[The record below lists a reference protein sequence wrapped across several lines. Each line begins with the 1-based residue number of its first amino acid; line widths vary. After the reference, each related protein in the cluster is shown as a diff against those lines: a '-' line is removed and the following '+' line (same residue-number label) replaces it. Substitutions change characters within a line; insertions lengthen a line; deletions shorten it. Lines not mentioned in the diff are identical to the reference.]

1 MMMRFSAQLQQ
12 AVMAG
17 VCLLLVAAA
26 VVYGRE
32 ASAEVVL
39 QDDMQRTVR
48 LPQSAK
54 RVVVLAPH
62 LAEMVFAIGA
72 GDKLVGAVSYSDYP
86 QAAQQVP
93 RVGTYKNFSAEA
105 ILRLRPDLV
114 LAWQSGNGLQRVEP
128 IIQLGIPVYF
138 TEPRTLED
146 IALNMQRIAE
156 LTGVEES
163 ASQQFLQTLN
173 QLRTSYASQP
183 PLSVFYQVWNQP
195 LQTLN
200 GEHLLSDVIALCG
213 GRNVFG
219 DAKVLAPQVSVES
232 VLRLDPQVI
241 VASGMGEA
249 RPEWLDEWRRW
260 PSLQAVRNEQL
271 KFIPP
276 DIIQRHTPRVLQGAA
291 QLCEQLQAA
300 RGIYYPAANSANSA
314 NSAAAAD
321 E

>member
-1 MMMRFSAQLQQ
+1 MNRLTTIVARQRLQSVLAVLYLSAGLLLGN
-12 AVMAG
+12 AG
-17 VCLLLVAAA
+17 VVA
-26 VVYGRE
+26 G
-32 ASAEVVL
+32 EVLL

-48 LPQSAK
+48 LPQPAQ
-54 RVVVLAPH
+54 RIVVLAPH

-72 GDKLVGAVSYSDYP
+72 GDKLVGAVTYSDYP
-86 QAAQQVP
+86 ETAQNIP

-114 LAWQSGNGLQRVEP
+114 LAWQSGNGVQRVEP
-128 IIQLGIPVYF
+128 IMQLGIPVYF

-146 IALNMQRIAE
+146 IAFSMQRIA
-156 LTGVEES
+156 LLAGVEEQ
-163 ASQQFLQTLN
+163 ASQQFLQTL
-173 QLRTSYASQP
+173 QHLRDTYASQP

-200 GEHLLSDVIALCG
+200 GEHLLSDVITLCG

-219 DAKVLAPQVSVES
+219 DAAVLAPQVSVES

-249 RPEWLDEWRRW
+249 RPEWLDDWRRW
-260 PSLQAVRNEQL
+260 PSLQAVRNQQL

-291 QLCEQLQAA
+291 LLCEQLQAA
-300 RGIYYPAANSANSA
+300 RAVYYPATTAPVAA
-314 NSAAAAD
+314 SAA

>member
-1 MMMRFSAQLQQ
+1 MLASLCLSLGLWLP
-12 AVMAG
+12 G
-17 VCLLLVAAA
+17 VRVHA
-26 VVYGRE
+26 
-32 ASAEVVL
+32 AEVVL

-48 LPQSAK
+48 LPQPAK

-156 LTGVEES
+156 LTGVEEN

-173 QLRTSYASQP
+173 QLRANYASQP

-200 GEHLLSDVIALCG
+200 GEHLLSDVITLCG
-213 GRNVFG
+213 GNNVFG
-219 DAKVLAPQVSVES
+219 DANVLAPQVSVES

-291 QLCEQLQAA
+291 QLCEHLQTA
-300 RGIYYPAANSANSA
+300 RGIYYPAANATA
-314 NSAAAAD
+314 TAD
-321 E
+321 K